1 MTADAVG
8 GVWTYSLALARALAA
23 HRVEVTLATMG
34 APPSAR
40 QRAAAAALGVD
51 LRVSELRLEWMEDP
65 WEDVARAGEWLLS
78 LEREVA
84 PDLVQLNG
92 YAHGALPWRAPV
104 LMVAHSDVCSWWRA
118 VRGGAAP
125 AAWDRYRAA
134 VRAGLAGAARVVAPT
149 RAMLRALEAEHGPVP
164 RGGVIPNGG
173 DASDFPVREK
183 EPFVFA
189 AGRLWDEAK
198 NVAALGRVAPRL
210 PWPVWVAGDA
220 RHPDGDADSGA
231 AAGDAATAALRPLGR
246 LAAPAL
252 AEWLGR
258 AALYALPAR
267 YEPFGLSALEAA
279 LAGCA
284 LVLGDIPSLRE
295 VWGDAARYVPPG
307 DDEALAAALLEL
319 VHDGQA
325 RARLA
330 RRARRRA
337 LGYTPRRMARAY
349 LGTYRAVLAE
359 RATAKAAAPAAAGGA
374 RRAAARA
381 GPPPDENVL
390 PRPADARTTSAPL
403 EPSARM
409 RIVLFCHS
417 LRSDWNHGNAHFLRG
432 VVGELLARG
441 HRVAVYEPRDAW
453 SVQRLVADHGEAAL
467 AGYER
472 AYPGLTSE
480 RYDLARL
487 DLDEA
492 LDGAGLVLVHE
503 WNDHDLVRRVGEHR
517 ARSGGYRLL
526 FHDTHHRSVT
536 KPEEVRAYDLSR
548 YDGVLAFG
556 DVVRDLYLREGWSA
570 RAWTWHEAADVR
582 VFRPLPSRPREGDL
596 VWVGNWGDD
605 ERTSELR
612 EFLVEPA
619 RALGLRARVHGVRY
633 PPEAIATLA
642 GAGIDYAGWLPNY
655 EAPELFARFAVTV
668 HVPRRPYAE
677 SLPGIPTIRVFE
689 ALACG
694 IPLVSAPWEDRE
706 GLFTPGADFLVA
718 RDGAEMR
725 RHLRDVLG
733 DPALARALAEHGR
746 RTILARHSCAHRVT
760 ELLAIDTELAA
771 PAAPRAGAPATPRA
785 ESREPR
791 AAANGARAAAV
802 RA

>member
-1 MTADAVG
+1 MTADALG
-8 GVWTYSLALARALAA
+8 GVWSYALELARALAPQ
-23 HRVEVTLATMG
+23 RVRVTLATMG
-34 APPSAR
+34 APPSAA
-40 QRAAAAALGVD
+40 QRAAAAALGVE
-51 LRVSELRLEWMEDP
+51 LRVSELRLEWMDEP
-65 WEDVARAGEWLLS
+65 WEDVARAGAWLLA
-78 LEREVA
+78 LERELS

-104 LMVAHSDVCSWWRA
+104 VVVAHSDVCSWWRA
-118 VRGGAAP
+118 VRGEAAP
-125 AAWDRYRAA
+125 PAWDRYRAA
-134 VRAGLAGAARVVAPT
+134 VRAGLDGAALVVAPT
-149 RAMLRALEAEHGPVP
+149 RAMLRALEAEHGAV
-164 RGGVIPNGG
+164 RAGAVIPNAA
-173 DASDFPVREK
+173 DAARFAPGVK
-183 EPFVFA
+183 EPFVLT

-198 NVAALGRVAPRL
+198 NVAALGRVAPQL

-220 RHPDGDADSGA
+220 RHPDGGA
-231 AAGDAATAALRPLGR
+231 AATGGLRPLGR
-246 LAAPAL
+246 LAQPAL
-252 AEWLGR
+252 AAWLGR
-258 AALYALPAR
+258 AAVYALPAR

-295 VWGDAARYVPPG
+295 VWGDAALYVAP
-307 DDEALAAALLEL
+307 DDDDALAAALLALAGDER
-319 VHDGQA
+319 A

-337 LGYTPRRMARAY
+337 LTYDPERMAHAY
-349 LGTYRAVLAE
+349 LAAYRTVLG
-359 RATAKAAAPAAAGGA
+359 RPAAAGTP
-374 RRAAARA
+374 RPRARA
-381 GPPPDENVL
+381 GPPPDDTIPPDADD
-390 PRPADARTTSAPL
+390 PRTISAPL
-403 EPSARM
+403 HPLSRM

-432 VVGELLARG
+432 VVAELLAGG
-441 HRVAVYEPRDAW
+441 HQVAVYEPRDAW

-467 AGYER
+467 AGFAR
-472 AYPGLTSE
+472 AYPGLASE
-480 RYDLARL
+480 RYDLATL
-487 DLDEA
+487 DLDAA
-492 LDGAGLVLVHE
+492 LDGADLVLVHE

-526 FHDTHHRSVT
+526 FHDTHHRSAT
-536 KPEEVRAYDLSR
+536 KPQEMRAYDLSH

-556 DVVRDLYLREGWSA
+556 DVVRDLYLREGWA
-570 RAWTWHEAADVR
+570 RRAWTWHEAADVR
-582 VFRPLPSRPREGDL
+582 VFRPLPGRPREGDL

-605 ERTSELR
+605 ERTGELR
-612 EFLVEPA
+612 EFLVEPV

-633 PPEAIATLA
+633 PREAVATLA
-642 GAGIDYAGWLPNY
+642 DAGIDYAGWLPNY
-655 EAPELFARFAVTV
+655 EAPELFARFGVTV
-668 HVPRRPYAE
+668 HVPRRPYAR

-746 RTILARHSCAHRVT
+746 RTVLARHSCAHRVR
-760 ELLAIDTELAA
+760 ELLAIYTEL
-771 PAAPRAGAPATPRA
+771 GAPPAR
-785 ESREPR
+785 R
-791 AAANGARAAAV
+791 AAAATTATTAAAHATVPAAGAARGAAV